1 MVMEAFKY
9 EPTSFEMLSWGSDSC
24 CNVCVS
30 GAMALTVRLG
40 LDGIN
45 FRYSCIRDAKAE
57 PSV

>member
-1 MVMEAFKY
+1 MVMEALRY
-9 EPTSFEMLSWGSDSC
+9 EPTSFEMPSWGSDSC

-30 GAMALTVRLG
+30 GAMEISVRLG

-45 FRYSCIRDAKAE
+45 FTYRCIKAAKAE